1 VRDKNGFALVITLI
15 VTALLVAVTVEFIH
29 DVFVETSLRHSYD
42 DAQQASLVA
51 AAGVSG
57 AVRLIETTLAG
68 QDYTSLT
75 DAWAAPNELKDGR
88 GSVRITISEESGK
101 LDLNSI
107 VFPNGMLNDAYY
119 RSAQRLFRNL
129 GLAGDALEAVAD
141 WVDSDDVQRPGGAE
155 TRFYKALEKPY
166 SAKNG
171 PLESYEELRMVAGF
185 DDKAL
190 LKLSPCVTVYAESV
204 GAPYSRIN
212 VNTAPAEVLAALD
225 ERMSSALV
233 ARLVEFRRTS
243 PIRNPADIT
252 AIPGFETVGIALRD
266 RIGVKGTVFRILS
279 RARVNETVRLV
290 EAVVR
295 STGTKSAILYW
306 REL

>member
-1 VRDKNGFALVITLI
+1 VREKNGFALVITLI
-15 VTALLVAVTVEFIH
+15 VTALLVAITVEFIH

-42 DAQQASLVA
+42 DAQQASLLA

-57 AVRLIETTLAG
+57 AVRLIETTLSG
-68 QDYTSLT
+68 QDCTSLT
-75 DAWAAPNELKDGR
+75 DAWAAPSELKDER
-88 GSVRITISEESGK
+88 GAVSITITEESGK

-141 WVDSDDVQRPGGAE
+141 WADSDDVQRPGGAE
-155 TRFYKALEKPY
+155 TRFYQALEKSY

-171 PLESYEELRMVAGF
+171 PFESYEELKMVAGF
-185 DDKAL
+185 DDRAL
-190 LKLSPCVTVYAESV
+190 LKLSHCVTVYAESV

-233 ARLVEFRRTS
+233 ARLVEFRRAA
-243 PIRNPADIT
+243 PLRNPADIT
-252 AIPGFETVGIALRD
+252 AIPGFETVGIALSD
-266 RIGVKGTVFRILS
+266 RICVKGTVFRVLA

-290 EAVVR
+290 ETVVR

-306 REL
+306 REY